1 MNITPFYNLK
11 WQCTLRILKIR
22 QIFHEYWFDMRVG
35 PFWNQAWVR
44 SITPAPKYSKNF
56 AKKIKNF
63 KKPYPTCQFQIIQ
76 IILIMFS
83 EIYSIGRNE
92 EESCGSFLVPTLMDS
107 NPDLENRKQS
117 KIQFGIV
124 VEDTEDHLIRSF
136 SNLILIQITL
146 LENTTGLSTKDRI
159 YTVCYPLQITSSP
172 LIKVNLTTMKHK
184 VWPLQPCCTGKSYP

>member
-1 MNITPFYNLK
+1 M
-11 WQCTLRILKIR
+11 
-22 QIFHEYWFDMRVG
+22 
-35 PFWNQAWVR
+35 
-44 SITPAPKYSKNF
+44 
-56 AKKIKNF
+56 
-63 KKPYPTCQFQIIQ
+63 Q

-146 LENTTGLSTKDRI
+146 LETLQDYTKDRI
-159 YTVCYPLQITSSP
+159 YTVCYLLQFTHLCPFS
-172 LIKVNLTTMKHK
+172 KRKFN
-184 VWPLQPCCTGKSYP
+184 QYEA

>member
-1 MNITPFYNLK
+1 M
-11 WQCTLRILKIR
+11 
-22 QIFHEYWFDMRVG
+22 
-35 PFWNQAWVR
+35 
-44 SITPAPKYSKNF
+44 
-56 AKKIKNF
+56 
-63 KKPYPTCQFQIIQ
+63 Q

-146 LENTTGLSTKDRI
+146 LETLQDYPQRTEFILSAISCNSRTSA
-159 YTVCYPLQITSSP
+159 PLVN
-172 LIKVNLTTMKHK
+172 VNLTNMKHK
-184 VWPLQPCCTGKSYP
+184 V

>member
-1 MNITPFYNLK
+1 MNTDLSWTFGLVYFGTKLE
-11 WQCTLRILKIR
+11 CAVLHLRLNILR
-22 QIFHEYWFDMRVG
+22 TSQ
-35 PFWNQAWVR
+35 
-44 SITPAPKYSKNF
+44 
-56 AKKIKNF
+56 KKIKNF
-63 KKPYPTCQFQIIQ
+63 KNPYPTCQFQIIQ

-146 LENTTGLSTKDRI
+146 LENTTGLPTKDRI

-184 VWPLQPCCTGKSYP
+184 V